1 MHIPPHAMIHIRRSE
16 GNLLESAV
24 SFLGIESRLLDLV
37 EAVLSA
43 KPSCYPLNEIFCHKH
58 LPPKEGWFLGAGHG
72 SVHPTPFPELGTFFF
87 CWALVPTFSDLGV
100 KW

>member
-1 MHIPPHAMIHIRRSE
+1 MAHIRRSE
-16 GNLLESAV
+16 GSLLESAV

-58 LPPKEGWFLGAGHG
+58 LLPKEGWCWVLAMVVHILHHSGSWGPSSFAGLWFL
-72 SVHPTPFPELGTFFF
+72 PFLILECSGRWLS
-87 CWALVPTFSDLGV
+87 A
-100 KW
+100 